1 MLGSGLS
8 LENLLI
14 VAARVITFIL
24 IIPIHESA
32 HGLMAKWLGD
42 DTAKKQ
48 GRISLNPFVHLD
60 PFGFI
65 MMLIL
70 GFGWAKP
77 VPVDVSKMK
86 NKRLGY
92 FLVSLAGPLS
102 NIIAAFVGTALYAVI
117 IGVSVKN
124 INNIFT
130 VESAVTV
137 FKAISVFLQY
147 FVIIN
152 VGLAFFNLIPLPPL
166 DGFNLLRAFM
176 PAGFDRWVWQN
187 YRYITGAFI
196 VLVLVSSRI
205 PEISQPFSN
214 LIYTVANWIWT
225 SVMRI
230 AELII
235 EI

>member
-1 MLGSGLS
+1 MFGTNISV
-8 LENLLI
+8 ETILL
-14 VAARVITFIL
+14 VTARVITFML

-60 PFGFI
+60 AFGFI
-65 MMLIL
+65 MMLLL

-102 NIIAAFVGTALYAVI
+102 NIIAAFIGAAIYAVI
-117 IGVSVKN
+117 IGVSLKN
-124 INNIFT
+124 IDHINTSGNAIT
-130 VESAVTV
+130 VIKAVGML
-137 FKAISVFLQY
+137 LQS
-147 FVIIN
+147 FVVIN
-152 VGLAFFNLIPLPPL
+152 VGLALFNLIPLPPL

-176 PAGFDRWVWQN
+176 PAGFDRWVWNN

-196 VLVLVSSRI
+196 ILVLISSKV
-205 PEISQPFSN
+205 PQLSQPFSH
-214 LIYTVANWIWT
+214 LIYTVANWIWGL
-225 SVMRI
+225 VMNM
-230 AELII
+230 AGLIS
-235 EI
+235 

>member
-8 LENLLI
+8 LENILLL
-14 VAARVITFIL
+14 AARVITFML

-60 PFGFI
+60 PFGLI

-86 NKRLGY
+86 RKRLGY

-124 INNIFT
+124 LDVTSSDNVVN
-130 VESAVTV
+130 VLQAVRTLL
-137 FKAISVFLQY
+137 SY

-152 VGLAFFNLIPLPPL
+152 VGLAIFNLIPLPPL

-187 YRYITGAFI
+187 YKYITGAFI
-196 VLVLVSSRI
+196 VLVLLGSKM

-230 AELII
+230 AELIV